1 MKLNK
6 AELLEGVSKY
16 INDQLSE
23 LKQEVVSIQEEM
35 GKETKS
41 SAGDKFETARE
52 MMNQER
58 GRLEER
64 IALLMDNLRAIE
76 AMKDLG
82 ELSKIGF
89 GALVKTDV
97 ALFLMGAALGK
108 VEVRRQPIFIL
119 SLNSPIGKA
128 FEGKEAGMELQFMNK
143 SYNII
148 SVD

>member
-1 MKLNK
+1 MELKKEDLLNR
-6 AELLEGVSKY
+6 VSEY
-16 INDQLSE
+16 INKQMDE
-23 LKQEVVSIQEEM
+23 LKQEVMSIQEEM

-64 IALLMDNLRAIE
+64 MVLLRENSRAIE
-76 AMKDLG
+76 AMKELG
-82 ELSKIGF
+82 ELSKVGF
-89 GALVKTDV
+89 GALVKTDA

-108 VEVRRQPIFIL
+108 VEVEQQSVFIL

-128 FEGKEAGMELQFMNK
+128 FEGKEAGEELQFMNK
-143 SYNII
+143 SYSIKSI
-148 SVD
+148 C